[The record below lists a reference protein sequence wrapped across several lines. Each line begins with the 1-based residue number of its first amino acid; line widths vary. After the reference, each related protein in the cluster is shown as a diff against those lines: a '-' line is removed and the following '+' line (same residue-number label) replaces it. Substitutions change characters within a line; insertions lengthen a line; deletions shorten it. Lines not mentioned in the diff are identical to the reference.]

1 MGKFLDKLF
10 LIVDY
15 LMGIMF
21 AFMVILVLFNVI
33 LRYFFNSGITWSE
46 EMARYLFVWII
57 YIGAIGAMRDNM
69 HLSVDVFINRFNPS
83 IKKIIYIIGQIV
95 ILAIMGMLLKGS
107 IDLTILNIGSKAA
120 ATGIPFVLVYG
131 SGILTSSCILLN
143 SLYNLYS
150 VIFLSRSIEEVTKK
164 RTTN

>member
-1 MGKFLDKLF
+1 MGKILDKLF
-10 LIVDY
+10 LVVDY

-69 HLSVDVFINRFNPS
+69 HLNVDVFFNKLSPKL
-83 IKKIIYIIGQIV
+83 KKFIYILGQIF
-95 ILAIMGMLLKGS
+95 IITIMCMLFKGS
-107 IDLTILNIGSKAA
+107 VDLTILNVGAKAA
-120 ATGIPFVLVYG
+120 ATGTPFVLVYG
-131 SGILTSSCILLN
+131 SGILTSGCILLN
-143 SLYNLYS
+143 CLYNLYS
-150 VIFLSRSIEEVTKK
+150 VIFLSRSVEEVMKK
-164 RTTN
+164 RESN